1 MMHHPSTGF
10 AMGDPYLNPLRNP
23 PSSLAAAAF
32 FETLVLSASGW
43 RGVFGLDENDL
54 GESLD
59 PAKAY
64 TAARMALVFADWL
77 LETLPGK
84 TAVRSTDRTAGRSP
98 VLAVGMDTRPTGPA
112 IADVMVRIFVARGL
126 SVRYAFMTA
135 APEMMAW
142 ARHSGALPVDH
153 PEHLDAFCYI
163 SASHNPPGHNGVK
176 FGLTDGGVLDPSETT
191 LLISR
196 LREGACTTLDI
207 ERLAELTASPEPLAI
222 AGLYSSAVTNKRRA
236 ISAYTLFTRE
246 VAGLSSELADQEAE
260 LDALAAAIR
269 AHSRPASELEES
281 DDPMSRGDKNAGFLG
296 EGDKDTEEDQPDGDI
311 GIVADFN
318 GSARALSIDGDF
330 LSSLGVNLQSMNATP
345 RYYAHRIV
353 PEGESLDQCRRELA
367 AARRRGRNCLLGY
380 VPDCDGDR
388 GNIVYWDDQ
397 AKEAKA
403 LEAQETFAVAVL
415 AELASA
421 EHRTQVKASTRS
433 VRSEAILAGGTR
445 EPGMVQ
451 AGKGMAVVGNDATSM
466 RIDHI
471 AKAFGAQVFRAE
483 TGEANVVGLA
493 RLLREQGYTVR
504 ILGEGSNGGVITHPA
519 GVRDPLNT
527 VTAILKLLYLRD
539 QGPVPGPFRLWLQK
553 TGRADA
559 YRANF
564 GMSDIIASLPPYAT
578 TSVFE
583 PRAALRVNSCDQ
595 RSLKKAY
602 GTLFAEAWPNLSKEL
617 QPTFGTLTYRI
628 LASQGKEEKPLEGG
642 FDGSGTGG
650 IKIMLENEDGTVV
663 AFLWMRG
670 SGTEPVFRVMADVR
684 GGSRPMEELLLRWH
698 TSLVRQ
704 AATIV

>member
-10 AMGDPYLNPLRNP
+10 AMGDPYIDPLRSP
-23 PSSLAAAAF
+23 PSPEAAKAF
-32 FETLVLSASGW
+32 FDTLILSASGW
-43 RGVFGLDENDL
+43 RGVFGQDDDDM
-54 GESLD
+54 GEALD

-64 TAARMALVFADWL
+64 AVARMALVFADWL
-77 LETLPGK
+77 LETLPGRA
-84 TAVRSTDRTAGRSP
+84 TGGTTDQTAGRP
-98 VLAVGMDTRPTGPA
+98 LVLAVGMDTRPTGPA
-112 IADVMVRIFVARGL
+112 IADVMVRVFAARGL
-126 SVRYAFMTA
+126 AVRYVFMTA
-135 APEMMAW
+135 APEIMAW
-142 ARHSGALPVDH
+142 ARQAGSLPVDN
-153 PEHLDAFCYI
+153 PERLDAFCYI

-176 FGLTDGGVLDPSETT
+176 FGLTDGGVLDPAETR

-196 LREGACTTLDI
+196 LRDNPCTALDV
-207 ERLAELTASPEPLAI
+207 ERLAELTATPEPSVV
-222 AGLYSSAVTNKRRA
+222 AGIYSSAVANKRKA

-246 VAGLSSELADQEAE
+246 VAGLSDQLADQEAE

-281 DDPMSRGDKNAGFLG
+281 DDPMSRGDKNAGFLE
-296 EGDKDTEEDQPDGDI
+296 EGDRDTEDDQPDGDI

-330 LSSLGVNLQSMNATP
+330 LSGLGVNLHSINAAP

-367 AARRRGRNCLLGY
+367 ATRRSGRNCLLGY

-388 GNIVYWDDQ
+388 GNIVYWDDM
-397 AKEAKA
+397 AKEARA

-421 EHRTQVKASTRS
+421 EHRALVKAGSGLGS
-433 VRSEAILAGGTR
+433 PKGSL
-445 EPGMVQ
+445 Q
-451 AGKGMAVVGNDATSM
+451 DGKGMAVVGNDATSM

-471 AKAFGAQVFRAE
+471 TKAFGARMFRAE

-493 RLLREQGYTVR
+493 RLLRDQGYTVR

-527 VTAILKLLYLRD
+527 VTAMLKLLYLRD
-539 QGPVPGPFRLWLQK
+539 QGTVPGPFKLWLQR

-559 YRANF
+559 YRDIF
-564 GMSDIIASLPPYAT
+564 GMADIIASLPPYAT

-583 PRAALRVNSCDQ
+583 ARAALRVRTRDQ
-595 RSLKKAY
+595 GALKKAY
-602 GTLFAEAWPNLSKEL
+602 GRLFREAWPALAKEL
-617 QPTFGTLTYRI
+617 EPELGI
-628 LASQGKEEKPLEGG
+628 LSWRVMASLGKEEKPLEGD
-642 FDGSGTGG
+642 FDQSGTGG
-650 IKIMLENEDGTVV
+650 LKILLENQDGAVV

-670 SGTEPVFRVMADVR
+670 SGTEPVFRIMADVR
-684 GGSRPMEELLLRWH
+684 GGNPAMEEHLLQWH
-698 TSLVRQ
+698 TTLVRQ
-704 AATIV
+704 ADTLV

>member
-10 AMGDPYLNPLRNP
+10 AMGDPYIDPLGTP
-23 PSSLAAAAF
+23 PSPADAATF
-32 FETLVLSASGW
+32 FETLILSASGW
-43 RGVFGLDENDL
+43 RGVFGQDDDDMTETIN
-54 GESLD
+54 

-64 TAARMALVFADWL
+64 AVARMALVFADRL
-77 LETLPGK
+77 LEIFS
-84 TAVRSTDRTAGRSP
+84 ASTTAGNTGRPP
-98 VLAVGMDTRPTGPA
+98 VVAMGMDTRPTGPA
-112 IADVMVRIFVARGL
+112 IADVMIRVFAARGL
-126 SVRYAFMTA
+126 DVRYAFMTA

-142 ARHSGALPVDH
+142 ARQAGSLPADN
-153 PEHLDAFCYI
+153 PGYLDAFCYI

-176 FGLTDGGVLDPSETT
+176 FGLTDGGVLDPAETRQ
-191 LLISR
+191 LIAR
-196 LREGACTTLDI
+196 LRDGACSAIDI
-207 ERLAELTASPEPLAI
+207 ERMAELTAAPEPTAI
-222 AGLYSSAVTNKRRA
+222 AGLYSSAVANKRQA

-246 VAGLSSELADQEAE
+246 VAGLSADLADQESE

-281 DDPMSRGDKNAGFLG
+281 DDPMSRGDRNAGFLE
-296 EGDKDTEEDQPDGDI
+296 EGDRDTEADQPDGDI

-330 LSSLGVNLQSMNATP
+330 LSGLGINLQSVNAAP
-345 RYYAHRIV
+345 RHFAHRIV

-367 AARRRGRNCLLGY
+367 ATRRSGRNCLLGY

-388 GNIVYWDDQ
+388 GNIVYWDDMD
-397 AKEAKA
+397 KEAKA

-421 EHRTQVKASTRS
+421 EHRELVKAAAGQKNTRDSTKGS
-433 VRSEAILAGGTR
+433 AGHEGG
-445 EPGMVQ
+445 PGLSQ
-451 AGKGMAVVGNDATSM
+451 PGKGRAVVGNDATSM

-493 RLLREQGYTVR
+493 RLLREKDFTVR

-527 VTAILKLLYLRD
+527 ITAMLKLLYLRD
-539 QGPVPGPFRLWLQK
+539 QGTVPGPFKLWLQK
-553 TGRADA
+553 TGRAEA
-559 YRANF
+559 YRDNF
-564 GMSDIIASLPPYAT
+564 GMADIIASLPPYAT

-583 PRAALRVNSCDQ
+583 TRAALRISTRNQ
-595 RSLKKAY
+595 GALKKAY
-602 GTLFAEAWPNLSKEL
+602 GRLFREAWPALAAEL
-617 QPTFGTLTYRI
+617 QPTFGTLSWRVM
-628 LASQGKEEKPLEGG
+628 ASQGKEEKPLEGG
-642 FDGSGTGG
+642 FDESGTGG
-650 IKIMLENEDGTVV
+650 IKILLENQDGAVT

-670 SGTEPVFRVMADVR
+670 SGTEPVFRVMVDVR
-684 GGSRPMEELLLRWH
+684 GGNQAMEQLLLERH

-704 AATIV
+704 ADAIA

>member
-10 AMGDPYLNPLRNP
+10 AMGDPYIDPLRTT
-23 PSSLAAAAF
+23 PSPADAAAF
-32 FETLVLSASGW
+32 FDTLILSASGW
-43 RGVFGLDENDL
+43 RGVFGQGDDDM
-54 GESLD
+54 GETIT

-64 TAARMALVFADWL
+64 AVARMALVFADRL
-77 LETLPGK
+77 LETLPG
-84 TAVRSTDRTAGRSP
+84 RSISGAIGGTTGRTAGRPP

-112 IADVMVRIFVARGL
+112 IADVMIRVFAARGL
-126 SVRYAFMTA
+126 EVRHAFMTA
-135 APEMMAW
+135 APEIMAW
-142 ARHSGALPVDH
+142 ARQSGSLPVDH

-176 FGLTDGGVLDPSETT
+176 FGLTDGGVLDPAETR
-191 LLISR
+191 LLITR
-196 LREGACTTLDI
+196 LRDGACTALDI
-207 ERLAELTASPEPLAI
+207 ERLAELTATPEPTAV
-222 AGLYSSAVTNKRRA
+222 AGLYSSAVANKRRA

-246 VAGLSSELADQEAE
+246 VAGLSAELADQEAE

-269 AHSRPASELEES
+269 AQSRPASELEES
-281 DDPMSRGDKNAGFLG
+281 DDPMSRGDKNAGFLE
-296 EGDKDTEEDQPDGDI
+296 EGDRDTEDDSPDGDI

-330 LSSLGVNLQSMNATP
+330 LSSLGINLQSINATP
-345 RYYAHRIV
+345 RYFAHRIV

-367 AARRRGRNCLLGY
+367 ATRRSGRNCLLGY

-388 GNIVYWDDQ
+388 GNIVYWDDL
-397 AKEAKA
+397 AKESKA

-421 EHRTQVKASTRS
+421 EYHAMVKA
-433 VRSEAILAGGTR
+433 AIGKSGPAQ
-445 EPGMVQ
+445 PD
-451 AGKGMAVVGNDATSM
+451 KGMAVVGNDATSM

-493 RLLREQGYTVR
+493 RLLRGQGYTVR

-527 VTAILKLLYLRD
+527 ITAMLKLLYLRD
-539 QGPVPGPFRLWLQK
+539 QGTVPGPFKLWLER

-559 YRANF
+559 YRDNF
-564 GMSDIIASLPPYAT
+564 GMADIIASLPPYAT

-583 PRAALRVNSCDQ
+583 ARAALRVRTRDQ
-595 RSLKKAY
+595 GALKKTY
-602 GTLFAEAWPNLSKEL
+602 GTLFREAWPALAKEL
-617 QPTFGTLTYRI
+617 QPSLGTLSWRV

-642 FDGSGTGG
+642 FDVSGTGG
-650 IKIMLENEDGTVV
+650 IKILLENRDGAVV

-670 SGTEPVFRVMADVR
+670 SGTEPVFRVMVDVR
-684 GGSRPMEELLLRWH
+684 GGSQAMEELLLQWH

-704 AATIV
+704 ADAIA

>member
-10 AMGDPYLNPLRNP
+10 AMGDPYSDPLHTH
-23 PSSLAAAAF
+23 PSPADAAAF
-32 FETLVLSASGW
+32 FNSLILSASGW
-43 RGVFGLDENDL
+43 RGVFGLDDEDMGEN
-54 GESLD
+54 LD

-64 TAARMALVFADWL
+64 AVARMALVFADRL
-77 LETLPGK
+77 LETIPG
-84 TAVRSTDRTAGRSP
+84 RPP

-112 IADVMVRIFVARGL
+112 IADVMLRVFAARGL
-126 SVRYAFMTA
+126 TVRYAFMTA

-142 ARHSGALPVDH
+142 ARQAGSLPADH

-176 FGLTDGGVLDPSETT
+176 FGLTDGGVLDPAETK
-191 LLISR
+191 LLIAR
-196 LREGACTTLDI
+196 LRDGACTALDI
-207 ERLAELTASPEPLAI
+207 EWLAELSAAVEPATI
-222 AGLYSSAVTNKRRA
+222 ARLYSSAVANKRRA

-246 VAGLSSELADQEAE
+246 VAGLSDQLADQEVE
-260 LDALAAAIR
+260 LDALAAAIQ

-281 DDPMSRGDKNAGFLG
+281 DDPMRRGDRNAGFLE
-296 EGDKDTEEDQPDGDI
+296 EGDRDTEDDQADGDI

-318 GSARALSIDGDF
+318 GSARALSIDADF
-330 LSSLGVNLQSMNATP
+330 LSSLGINLQVMNAAP
-345 RYYAHRIV
+345 RQFAHRIV

-367 AARRRGRNCLLGY
+367 AARRSGRNCLLGY

-388 GNIVYWDDQ
+388 GNIVYWDDMNQ
-397 AKEAKA
+397 EAKA

-421 EHRTQVKASTRS
+421 EHRALVKAAAGQGSSLGATQGS
-433 VRSEAILAGGTR
+433 LEHAGGASPSR
-445 EPGMVQ
+445 PGN
-451 AGKGMAVVGNDATSM
+451 GMAVVGNDATSM

-471 AKAFGAQVFRAE
+471 AKAFDARVFRAE

-493 RLLREQGYTVR
+493 RLLRGQDYTVR

-527 VTAILKLLYLRD
+527 ITAMLKLLYLRD
-539 QGPVPGPFRLWLQK
+539 HGTVPGPFKLWLQR

-559 YRANF
+559 YRDNF
-564 GMSDIIASLPPYAT
+564 GMADIIASLPSYAT

-583 PRAALRVNSCDQ
+583 ARAALRVRTRDQ
-595 RSLKKAY
+595 GALKKAY
-602 GTLFAEAWPNLSKEL
+602 GTLFKESWSTLAKEL
-617 QPTFGTLTYRI
+617 EPELGILTWRV
-628 LASQGKEEKPLEGG
+628 LASRGKEEKPLEGG
-642 FDGSGTGG
+642 FEESGTGG
-650 IKIMLENEDGTVV
+650 IKILLENRDGAVV

-684 GGSRPMEELLLRWH
+684 GGNKAMEELLLQRH

-704 AATIV
+704 ADAIA